1 MTQKL
6 LWLIS
11 AWKFLVCRSESEGC
25 QGNYSKIWKGRK
37 NCESYIFK
45 NIPGINFIFSNWKF
59 FSCFF
64 RLCFFCVFYFP
75 FSFLTIIRT
84 TNLVDTN
91 RKLTVHKTFRR
102 HPARLLSVLYTFSL
116 RPVSTGKQQSTHNM
130 SKFWKYNS
138 FLASVT
144 IKLAAQA
151 NNLEKR

>member
-25 QGNYSKIWKGRK
+25 QGNYSKTWKGRK

-91 RKLTVHKTFRR
+91 RKLTVHKTSEDILHFFWASYIR
-102 HPARLLSVLYTFSL
+102 SVYVLCL
-116 RPVSTGKQQSTHNM
+116 RGSSRVHITCQ
-130 SKFWKYNS
+130 NS
-138 FLASVT
+138 ENIIVF
-144 IKLAAQA
+144 
-151 NNLEKR
+151 